1 MDLSTA
7 EMDSGDSDQQL
18 RAGYVEVDAFMK
30 YASGLRPLSAHY

>member
-18 RAGYVEVDAFMK
+18 RADCVEVDAFIK
-30 YASGLRPLSAHY
+30 YASDLRPRSAHY